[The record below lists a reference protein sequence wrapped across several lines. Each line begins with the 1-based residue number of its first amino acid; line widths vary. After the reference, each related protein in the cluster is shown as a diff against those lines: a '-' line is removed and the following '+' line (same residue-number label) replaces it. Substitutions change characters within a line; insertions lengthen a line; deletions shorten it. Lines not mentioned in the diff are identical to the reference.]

1 METRITPRVKT
12 HKAWRVVRV
21 CGPGREQ
28 PAGATSVCQSL
39 IPGRSAGD
47 DAVHAL
53 QHIFPMTGLSWRRT
67 RLKRGLA
74 ARLSSCIRDRGNV
87 GGSPTPGNHTAETA
101 LAGWGARIRTWE
113 WRNQNPYS
121 SPDLSGRISKNRGF
135 APNHIK
141 RLAVASKS
149 RSCPAISPGCGES
162 TPFTREGSQVQSL
175 SRPPCISY

>member
-101 LAGWGARIRTWE
+101 LAGGRQQSRFLIKQNDFSKLAQYERPRYRQKYRHSSPLRVSARI
-113 WRNQNPYS
+113 
-121 SPDLSGRISKNRGF
+121 SGSD
-135 APNHIK
+135 A
-141 RLAVASKS
+141 
-149 RSCPAISPGCGES
+149 
-162 TPFTREGSQVQSL
+162 
-175 SRPPCISY
+175 